1 MGPIHPRQAP
11 LPAKHLASI
20 TMNKIFRSLAL
31 ATLTLSVALLAE
43 AQGADVPAAQLA
55 TIKQNLAK
63 RFARLPAVESART
76 TPMAGLIEIKAGRQI
91 FYTDANGD
99 YIIEG
104 SLIDTR
110 AQKNLTEE
118 RMEEVNKVDFATFPL
133 KDAVVWKN
141 GNGRRKM
148 VVFADPNCGYCK
160 KLEAEYQQLRDVT
173 VYTFMIPI
181 LGGDGQ
187 AKIDNIW
194 CAKDRTQAWRDW
206 MLNKTQPDQ
215 VACSSSPSQRNLDLS
230 QKLGINGTPAAFFED
245 GSRLPGYEAAAGIE
259 QRLKKAMFKVAG

>member
-1 MGPIHPRQAP
+1 MKTIHR
-11 LPAKHLASI
+11 SI
-20 TMNKIFRSLAL
+20 AL
-31 ATLTLSVALLAE
+31 ATLTLSLVVGAE
-43 AQGADVPAAQLA
+43 AQGADVPVGQLA
-55 TIKQNLAK
+55 TIKVNLAK
-63 RFARLPAVESART
+63 RFARLPPVESART

-91 FYTDANGD
+91 FYTDPAGD
-99 YIIEG
+99 YLIEG
-104 SLIDTR
+104 NLIDTR

-118 RMEEVNKVDFATFPL
+118 RMEEISKVDFSSFPL
-133 KDAVVWKN
+133 KDAVLWKA

-194 CAKDRTQAWRDW
+194 CAKDRTTAWRDW
-206 MLNKTQPDQ
+206 MLNKTPPEQLT
-215 VACSSSPSQRNLDLS
+215 CNSSPAQRNLELS
-230 QKLGINGTPAAFFED
+230 QRIGVNGTPAVFFED
-245 GSRLPGYEAAAGIE
+245 GSRLAGYDQAAGIE